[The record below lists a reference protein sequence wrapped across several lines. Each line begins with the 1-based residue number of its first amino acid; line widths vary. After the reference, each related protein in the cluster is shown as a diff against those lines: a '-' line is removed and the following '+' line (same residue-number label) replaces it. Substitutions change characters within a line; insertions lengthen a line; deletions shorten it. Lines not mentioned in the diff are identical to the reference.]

1 MSMSDSEII
10 SIPDRKQLE
19 GQYARNKEKFEHLLY
34 DLQHDFRTELKKI
47 SLHVT
52 LKNRVKEFDSVYMK
66 VLAKNINLEKTLFSL
81 TDLMG
86 LRIICPF
93 IEDVKTVEAFIRNYC
108 TVVEEERKGENLS
121 FREFGYESIHF
132 LIEIPENLREKYSI
146 DKKFRCEVQI
156 RTILQDAWAEVEHE
170 LVYKAEFTP
179 YDEPLKRKLAALNA
193 NLSLSDIIF
202 QEIRDY
208 QRQLHTELKKRRF
221 TFNQRIEHKS
231 NEYYKEHND
240 YSSINQKKY
249 PDLDR
254 SKFIQK
260 NPNEIGNIDNML
272 LDALYAHNEGEYE
285 SAITIYTQILNM
297 NPQDHVKP
305 VIYVHRGMAYF
316 GQSMYILAEKDFTEA
331 LKKEP
336 ENDKILYYRGI
347 VYSIDENYTK
357 ALNDFNKSLSINP
370 YQSWVLYSRAQ
381 VYFHIGDY
389 PAAMKDCRSAISLKP
404 DYPEAKHFRE
414 LIQSKMNF

>member
-1 MSMSDSEII
+1 MSDSEII

-19 GQYARNKEKFEHLLY
+19 EQYIRYRNKFEHLLY
-34 DLQHDFRTELKKI
+34 DLQHDFRLELMKI

-66 VLAKNINLEKTLFSL
+66 VLAKNIDFDKALFTL
-81 TDLMG
+81 TDIMG

-93 IEDVKTVEAFIRNYC
+93 IEDVKTVETFIRNYC
-108 TVVEEERKGENLS
+108 NIVEEERKGENLS

-132 LIEIPENLREKYSI
+132 LIEIPQRLRRKYSI
-146 DKKFRCEVQI
+146 DQNFCCEVQI

-170 LVYKAEFTP
+170 LVYKAEFSP

-208 QRQLHTELKKRRF
+208 QRQLHTELNKRRY
-221 TFNQRIEHKS
+221 TFNKRIQHRSEEFYVGHSDYNQVHQR
-231 NEYYKEHND
+231 
-240 YSSINQKKY
+240 KY
-249 PDLDR
+249 PQLDK
-254 SKFIQK
+254 SKLNAQK
-260 NPNEIGNIDNML
+260 SFETGNIDNML
-272 LDALYAHNEGEYE
+272 LEALYAHNDGDYE
-285 SAITIYTQILNM
+285 SAIAIYTQILDM
-297 NPQDHVKP
+297 KPQDYVKP

-316 GQSMYILAEKDFTEA
+316 GKSLYESAEKDFTEA
-331 LKKEP
+331 LKLEP
-336 ENDKILYYRGI
+336 DNDKTHYYRGI
-347 VYSIDENYTK
+347 VYSINENYTK
-357 ALNDFNKSLSINP
+357 ALHDFNKSLTINP
-370 YQSWVLYSRAQ
+370 YQSWVFYSRSQ

-389 PAAMKDCRSAISLKP
+389 PAAMNDCQSAISLKP
-404 DYPEAKHFRE
+404 DYPEADHFKE

>member
-1 MSMSDSEII
+1 MSDSEII

-19 GQYARNKEKFEHLLY
+19 EQYSRYKNKFEHLLY
-34 DLQHDFRTELKKI
+34 DLQHDFRSELKKI

-52 LKNRVKEFDSVYMK
+52 LKNRVKEFDSVYLK
-66 VLAKNINLEKTLFSL
+66 VLAKNIDFDKALFTL
-81 TDLMG
+81 TDIMG

-93 IEDVKTVEAFIRNYC
+93 MEDVKTVKAFIRNYC

-132 LIEIPENLREKYSI
+132 LIEIPESLREKYSI
-146 DKKFRCEVQI
+146 DKNFCCEVQI

-170 LVYKAEFTP
+170 LVYKAEFSP

-208 QRQLHTELKKRRF
+208 QRQLHTELNKRRF
-221 TFNQRIEHKS
+221 TFNKRIEHKS
-231 NEYYKEHND
+231 EEYYMEHSD
-240 YSSINQKKY
+240 YSNINQKKY
-249 PDLDR
+249 PGLDK
-254 SKFIQK
+254 SKYNLQ
-260 NPNEIGNIDNML
+260 NQLDIGNIDNML
-272 LDALYAHNEGEYE
+272 LDALYAHNEGDFE
-285 SAITIYTQILNM
+285 SAIFIYSQILDM
-297 NPQDHVKP
+297 NPQDYVKP

-316 GQSMYILAEKDFTEA
+316 GQSLYNLAEKDFTEA
-331 LKKEP
+331 LKMEP
-336 ENDKILYYRGI
+336 KNDKTHYYRGI
-347 VYSIDENYTK
+347 VYSINENYTK
-357 ALNDFNKSLSINP
+357 ALSDFNTSLNIDP
-370 YQSWVLYSRAQ
+370 YQSCVFYSRSQ

-389 PAAMKDCRSAISLKP
+389 PAAMKDCCSAISLKP
-404 DYPEAKHFRE
+404 DYPEAQHFKE

>member
-1 MSMSDSEII
+1 MSDSEII
-10 SIPDRKQLE
+10 SIPDRKLLE
-19 GQYARNKEKFEHLLY
+19 EQYTRYRNKFEHLLY
-34 DLQHDFRTELKKI
+34 DLQHDFRNELMKI

-66 VLAKNINLEKTLFSL
+66 VLAKNLDFDKALFTL
-81 TDLMG
+81 TDIMG

-93 IEDVKTVEAFIRNYC
+93 MEDVKTVESFIRSYC
-108 TVVEEERKGENLS
+108 TVIEEERKGENLS

-132 LIEIPENLREKYSI
+132 LIEIPRKLQEKYSI
-146 DKKFRCEVQI
+146 DRNFCCEVQI

-170 LVYKAEFTP
+170 LVYKAEFSP

-208 QRQLHTELKKRRF
+208 QRQLHTQLNKRRM
-221 TFNQRIEHKS
+221 TFNRRIEHKS
-231 NEYYKEHND
+231 EEFHINSD
-240 YSSINQKKY
+240 SCSSANHKKY

-254 SKFIQK
+254 SKYKQLF
-260 NPNEIGNIDNML
+260 PPESGNIDNML
-272 LDALYAHNEGEYE
+272 LEALYAHNEEDFDT
-285 SAITIYTQILNM
+285 AISIYTQILDM
-297 NPQDHVKP
+297 KPQEYVKP

-316 GQSMYILAEKDFTEA
+316 GQSLYDLAERDFSEA
-331 LKKEP
+331 LKREP
-336 ENDKILYYRGI
+336 ENDKTHYYRGI
-347 VYSIDENYTK
+347 VYSIGENYTK
-357 ALNDFNKSLSINP
+357 ALNDFNKSLLINP
-370 YQSWVLYSRAQ
+370 YQPYVFYSRAQ

-389 PAAMKDCRSAISLKP
+389 PAAMKDCLSALSLKP
-404 DYPEAKHFRE
+404 DYPEVKHFRE

>member
-1 MSMSDSEII
+1 MSDSEII
-10 SIPDRKQLE
+10 SIPDRKLLE
-19 GQYARNKEKFEHLLY
+19 EQYTRYREKFEHLLY
-34 DLQHDFRTELKKI
+34 DLQHDFRSELKKI

-66 VLAKNINLEKTLFSL
+66 VLAKNIDFDKALFTL
-81 TDLMG
+81 TDIMG

-132 LIEIPENLREKYSI
+132 LIEIPEWLREKYSI
-146 DKKFRCEVQI
+146 DKNFCCEVQI

-170 LVYKAEFTP
+170 LVYKAEFSP

-208 QRQLHTELKKRRF
+208 QRQLHTELNKRRF
-221 TFNQRIEHKS
+221 TFNKRIEHKS
-231 NEYYKEHND
+231 EEIHIEHTD
-240 YSSINQKKY
+240 YSQINQKKY
-249 PDLDR
+249 PDLDK
-254 SKFIQK
+254 SKFKQTEL
-260 NPNEIGNIDNML
+260 NEVGNIDNML
-272 LDALYAHNEGEYE
+272 LDALYSHNEGDFNT
-285 SAITIYTQILNM
+285 AISIYTRILDM
-297 NPQDHVKP
+297 KPQDHVKP

-316 GQSMYILAEKDFTEA
+316 GQSLYDLAERDFSEA
-331 LKKEP
+331 LKMEP
-336 ENDKILYYRGI
+336 DNDKTHYYRGI
-347 VYSIDENYTK
+347 VYSINENYTN
-357 ALNDFNKSLSINP
+357 ALSDFNKSLAINP
-370 YQSWVLYSRAQ
+370 YQSYVFYSRSQ

-389 PAAMKDCRSAISLKP
+389 PAAMKDCISAISLKP
-404 DYPEAKHFRE
+404 DYPEAEHFKE

>member
-1 MSMSDSEII
+1 MSDSEII

-19 GQYARNKEKFEHLLY
+19 EQYTRYKEKFEHLLY

-66 VLAKNINLEKTLFSL
+66 VLAKNIDFDKALFTL
-81 TDLMG
+81 TDIMG

-93 IEDVKTVEAFIRNYC
+93 MEDVKTVEAFIRNYC

-132 LIEIPENLREKYSI
+132 LIEIPEILRDKYSI
-146 DKKFRCEVQI
+146 DKNFCCEVQI

-170 LVYKAEFTP
+170 LVYKAEFSP

-208 QRQLHTELKKRRF
+208 QRQLHTELNKRRF
-221 TFNQRIEHKS
+221 TFNKRIEHKS
-231 NEYYKEHND
+231 EEYYLEHTD
-240 YSSINQKKY
+240 YSHINQKKY
-249 PDLDR
+249 PSLDK
-254 SKFIQK
+254 SKFNKISSQ
-260 NPNEIGNIDNML
+260 ETGNIDNML
-272 LDALYAHNEGEYE
+272 LDALYSHNEGDYDT
-285 SAITIYTQILNM
+285 AISIYSQILDM
-297 NPQDHVKP
+297 EPQDYVKP
-305 VIYVHRGMAYF
+305 VIFVHRGMAYF
-316 GQSMYILAEKDFTEA
+316 GQSLYDLAERDFSEA
-331 LKKEP
+331 LKREP
-336 ENDKILYYRGI
+336 DNDKTHYYRGI
-347 VYSIDENYTK
+347 VYSINENYTK
-357 ALNDFNKSLSINP
+357 ALSDFNKSLNINP
-370 YQSWVLYSRAQ
+370 YQSWVFYSRSQ

-389 PAAMKDCRSAISLKP
+389 PAAMKDCQSAISLKP
-404 DYPEAKHFRE
+404 DYPEAEHFKE

>member
-1 MSMSDSEII
+1 MSESEII
-10 SIPDRKQLE
+10 LIPDRKQLE
-19 GQYARNKEKFEHLLY
+19 EQYVRYKNKFEHLLY
-34 DLQHDFRTELKKI
+34 DLQHDFRNELKKI

-66 VLAKNINLEKTLFSL
+66 VLAKNIDFDKALFTLA
-81 TDLMG
+81 DIMG

-93 IEDVKTVEAFIRNYC
+93 MEDVKTVETFIREYC

-132 LIEIPENLREKYSI
+132 LIKIPEKLRKKYSI
-146 DKKFRCEVQI
+146 DENFCCEVQI

-170 LVYKAEFTP
+170 LVYKAEFSP

-208 QRQLHTELKKRRF
+208 QRQLHTELNKRRF
-221 TFNQRIEHKS
+221 TFNKRIEHKS
-231 NEYYKEHND
+231 EEYYLEHTD
-240 YSSINQKKY
+240 YSHINQKKY
-249 PDLDR
+249 PGLDKN
-254 SKFIQK
+254 KFNTI
-260 NPNEIGNIDNML
+260 PFESGNIDNML
-272 LDALYAHNEGEYE
+272 LEALYAHNEGDYE
-285 SAITIYTQILNM
+285 SAIAIYTQILEM
-297 NPQDHVKP
+297 NPQDYVKP

-316 GQSMYILAEKDFTEA
+316 GQSLYDLAEKDFTEA

-336 ENDKILYYRGI
+336 NNDKTHYYRGI
-347 VYSIDENYTK
+347 VYSINENYTK
-357 ALNDFNKSLSINP
+357 ALSDFNKSLTINP
-370 YQSWVLYSRAQ
+370 YQSWVFYSRSQ

-389 PAAMKDCRSAISLKP
+389 PAAMNDCQSAISLKP
-404 DYPEAKHFRE
+404 DYPEANHFKE